1 MLATL
6 TNVSRKDCMKSS
18 DKMVIEAA
26 MSYTGSRKRIMGISD
41 NTAVKIFV
49 LAPIVLVAWCFV
61 FVWYLVFG
69 ILVFPYRLIRRGSRK
84 QKKADAQHREVL
96 EALRNSKTT

>member
-6 TNVSRKDCMKSS
+6 TNVSRKVYMKSS
-18 DKMVIEAA
+18 SKMVIEAP
-26 MSYTGSRKRIMGISD
+26 MSYAGSRKRIMGISD
-41 NTAVKIFV
+41 NIVVKILVLVPMV
-49 LAPIVLVAWCFV
+49 LAAWCFV

-84 QKKADAQHREVL
+84 QKKADAQHREIL
-96 EALRNSKTT
+96 EALSNSRKG

>member
-18 DKMVIEAA
+18 DKMVIEAP
-26 MSYTGSRKRIMGISD
+26 MSYAGSRKRIMGISD
-41 NTAVKIFV
+41 NTAIKILV
-49 LAPIVLVAWCFV
+49 LAPIVMVAWCFV
-61 FVWYLVFG
+61 FAWYLVFG